1 MDMNWTTTLRRY
13 AATLGLAL
21 AATTASAAPIGAGAG
36 GSQAYEAELPAGLA
50 TAKDMCALLPCKDVF
65 PGATSFSER
74 MGQPPF
80 VEAFGGADGKQKLG
94 YVMLSTDITDLP
106 AYSGKPVV
114 TLIGMDVEGRFVG
127 VKVLKHS
134 EPILLLGIPESALLK
149 FNDQYLGKNV
159 QDRIEVGQS
168 RPDEN
173 VLGVDA
179 ISGATVTVI
188 AQNQVI
194 MTSGAAVA
202 RQVGIIAPV
211 VREPVHYVDPVPGA
225 EPPDWA
231 ALVSQGAVRKLI
243 VQPEQVGLPKTG
255 QPFIE
260 LWFGA
265 LNSPIVGPAILGQ
278 SNWQSL
284 MSRLKEGENA
294 LFIIRT
300 AGPESFKGSGFVRGG
315 IYDRVHVRQEGD
327 TFTFRDTDMLNLYG
341 IAAKGAPVFNESAI
355 FIIRSTAFSTA
366 YPWRLGML
374 ANKVDRDTGAKTFTA
389 FDTEYW
395 LPAQYLVGGHPKIVR
410 PDPGWLKIWKQRA
423 PLIAL
428 FGLLLLAVAAVYT
441 VREKLT
447 RRATHKGK
455 WPVNVF
461 KYGFWVIFVAW
472 IGFGMMAQ
480 PSITQVLTWLHSI
493 LFKWEWTLFLSD
505 PFIFLFWVFIGMTI
519 FVFGR
524 GLFCGWTCPFGSIQE
539 IIHKVA
545 AAVGI
550 KRWQFE
556 LPRVWH
562 DRLKWVKYAVF
573 FGLVAVS
580 LFSMGLAEKLAEVEP
595 FKTTFLVGIQNRS
608 WPYAAFVLAIF
619 ALSVFIE
626 RPYCK
631 YICPLGA
638 SLAMPSTFRWFGLKR
653 KPDCNSCK
661 ACAKGCG
668 AQAINAAGQIDH
680 RECLHC
686 LDCMVL
692 YTDIAGCPPL
702 AKERKLREREGQ
714 PLTAIARD
722 GYFIPIV
729 PVERLEDERQRQHA
743 QALLDK
749 GADPRWPTERVHPG
763 VESLS
768 GARRLL
774 GEVIDHLWPFSREG
788 WNVSRVVMA
797 LGVAVALAASLVWLL
812 AARGSA
818 SPLLVIG
825 AWFGWSVFEVLVR
838 WQGKRYVKDGPWWG
852 KVYRRANV
860 MDMLSY
866 VSFKNLLIGAALF
879 WLLASAGM
887 MTVS

>member
-1 MDMNWTTTLRRY
+1 MSWRSRVRQGLVMLGLVFS
-13 AATLGLAL
+13 AATV
-21 AATTASAAPIGAGAG
+21 AAASVGAGAG
-36 GSQAYEAELPAGLA
+36 GSQAYEAELPAELS
-50 TAKDMCALLPCKDVF
+50 TRQDMCALLPCGEVM
-65 PGATSFSER
+65 PGASAFSER
-74 MGQPPF
+74 KGQPPY
-80 VEAFGGADGKQKLG
+80 VEAYGGADGKQLLG
-94 YVMLSTDITDLP
+94 YVMLSTDITDIP

-114 TLIGMDVEGRFVG
+114 TLIGMDTAGKFVG

-134 EPILLLGIPESALLK
+134 EPILLLGIPESTLLK
-149 FNDQYLGKNV
+149 FNDQYIGKNV
-159 QDRIEVGQS
+159 KDKIEVGQS
-168 RPDEN
+168 RPEEDI
-173 VLGVDA
+173 LGVDA

-202 RQVGIIAPV
+202 RQVGIIEPV
-211 VREPVHYVDPVPGA
+211 VREPVRYIKPAAGA
-225 EPPDWA
+225 ALPDWA
-231 ALVSQGAVRKLI
+231 ALVEQGAVRKVA
-243 VQPEQVGLPKTG
+243 VQPEQLGLDRTG

-265 LNSPIVGPAILGQ
+265 LNSPVVGPAILGQ
-278 SNWQSL
+278 IGWQRL
-284 MSRLKEGENA
+284 MDQLKDGENA
-294 LFIIRT
+294 IFIIRT
-300 AGPESFKGSGFVRGG
+300 AGHESFKGSGFVRGG

-327 TFTFRDTDMLNLYG
+327 TFTFRDTDALNLYG
-341 IAAKGAPVFNESAI
+341 IEARGAPSFTESGI
-355 FIIRSTAFSTA
+355 FIIRSKAFSPA
-366 YPWRLGML
+366 YPWRLGFL
-374 ANKVDRDTGAKTFTA
+374 GNKVDRASGAKTFTA

-395 LPAQYLVGGHPKIVR
+395 LPAQYLEGGRPKVVK
-410 PDPGWLKIWKQRA
+410 PAPSWLKIWKQRA
-423 PLIAL
+423 PQVLL
-428 FGLLLLAVAAVYT
+428 FGLLLLAVTVVYAL
-441 VREKLT
+441 RDKLT
-447 RRATHKGK
+447 RRATHKNK
-455 WPVNVF
+455 WPVNAF
-461 KYGFWVIFVAW
+461 KYSFWVIFVVW
-472 IGFGMMAQ
+472 VGFGLMAQ

-505 PFIFLFWVFIGMTI
+505 PFIFLFWIFIFVTI

-539 IIHKVA
+539 IIHKLA
-545 AAVGI
+545 AAIGLG
-550 KRWQFE
+550 RFQFQ
-556 LPRVWH
+556 LPQVWH

-580 LFSMGLAEKLAEVEP
+580 LLSMGLAEKLAEVEP
-595 FKTTFLVGIQNRS
+595 FKTTFLVGIGNRS
-608 WPYAAFVLAIF
+608 WPYASFVLAIL
-619 ALSVFIE
+619 AVSVFIE

-638 SLAMPSTFRWFGLKR
+638 SLAMPSTFRWFGLRR
-653 KPDCNSCK
+653 KADCNACK

-668 AQAINAAGQIDH
+668 AQAINPAGQIDH

-692 YTDIAGCPPL
+692 YTDAAGCPPL

-729 PVERLEDERQRQHA
+729 PVADDRQHQHA
-743 QALLDK
+743 RALLAK
-749 GADPRWPTERVHPG
+749 GADPRWPTERAQPAVG
-763 VESLS
+763 QLR

-774 GEVIDHLWPFSREG
+774 GEVVDHLWPFSRAG
-788 WNVSRVVMA
+788 WDASHALVA
-797 LGVAVALAASLVWLL
+797 LGVAAALGASLVWLL
-812 AARGSA
+812 AARGSV

-838 WQGKRYVKDGPWWG
+838 WHGKRYVKDGPWWG
-852 KVYRRANV
+852 SVYRRANV

-879 WLLASAGM
+879 WLLARSGM
-887 MTVS
+887 MVVS